1 MSFTERKVNA
11 DAHELAIQHEL
22 ERRGWHVEPFGIG
35 MLQPTTRDHLHTV
48 QPPTF
53 WRWLPD
59 LIASRDGRVV
69 LVDGKGE
76 QRNDTPNFAIETMAI
91 LAHRSMSVFGVPI
104 VYVFSDMSCNWLSD
118 EFLAGAVRWYT
129 PEPGRHRVHSAGSGT
144 PFVLVPKSAQ
154 LHMDDV
160 FGAAYDDPDSYL

>member
-1 MSFTERKVNA
+1 MSFTGRKVLA
-11 DAHELAIQHEL
+11 DAHERAIKSEL

-35 MLQPTTRDHLHTV
+35 MLQATTREHLHGVRPATL
-48 QPPTF
+48 

-76 QRNDTPNFAIETMAI
+76 QRNDTPNFAIELMAI
-91 LAHRSMSVFGVPI
+91 YAHRSMAVFGVPI
-104 VYVFSDMSCNWLSD
+104 VYVFNDMSCNWLTD
-118 EFLAGAVRWYT
+118 EFIAGAKWFM
-129 PEPGRHRVHSAGSGT
+129 PEPGRHRVQSAGSGT

-154 LHMDDV
+154 LHMDVV
-160 FGAAYDDPDSYL
+160 FGPAYDDDEPW